1 MAGIK
6 DTGVRFVHWVI
17 KIFLDNRI
25 LHLKFEAKRPENL

>member
-17 KIFLDNRI
+17 KISLDSRI
-25 LHLKFEAKRPENL
+25 LDLKFETKRPENL